1 MSTTQQLS
9 SLPPRYF
16 WRRVAAYL
24 IDVIIIEIALIL
36 FFLILSLV
44 TPWDLSIPL
53 FQSTQCSQ
61 TASGPLI
68 EKIEAQWPLE
78 PGETRVNKLCHV
90 SWLGSDGY
98 NLLLSSVSSKDGATT
113 YARSFSAAV
122 DKNGNPVDPGTNG
135 NALMSDVVLLIIPLV
150 LAYGSADGRRT
161 PGKRLLSLQVT
172 TVEDNSPGF
181 GAELKREVLKFLP
194 LIVLSLLSV
203 TSFFMTKA
211 GNDDLDLVIER
222 GIQTARDSN
231 LLSADGATASL
242 LLPPIV
248 LILGLIWWIYPLIIW
263 RGQTFYDRFSNC
275 KVLKT

>member
-24 IDVIIIEIALIL
+24 IDVIIIEFALIL
-36 FFLILSLV
+36 FFLIVSIG
-44 TPWDLSIPL
+44 TPWNLSIPL
-53 FQSTQCSQ
+53 FQSNQCSPM
-61 TASGPLI
+61 ASGPLI
-68 EKIEAQWPLE
+68 EKIEAQWPLK

-98 NLLLSSVSSKDGATT
+98 NLLFSSVSSKEGATT
-113 YARSFSAAV
+113 YTRSFSAVV
-122 DKNGNPVDPGTNG
+122 DKNGSPIDPRTNS
-135 NALMSDVVLLIIPLV
+135 NAPMSDLVLLIIPLV

-172 TVEDNSPGF
+172 TVEDSSPGF
-181 GAELKREVLKFLP
+181 GTELKREVLKFLP

-203 TSFFMTKA
+203 GSFLMTKA
-211 GNDDLDLVIER
+211 GSDDLDLVIER
-222 GIQTARDSN
+222 GIQTARDSS
-231 LLSADGATASL
+231 LLSADGATTSI

-248 LILGLIWWIYPLIIW
+248 VILGLIWWIYPLIIW